1 MFAIDTDVKV
11 KNYYTTEMQ
20 SVFNVKDDKM
30 KQWNCSCPVIL
41 VLIKC
46 RECSYSRSVLSVII
60 STLVNLSSIAI
71 KIDVCVFYSLLC
83 ST

>member
-30 KQWNCSCPVIL
+30 K
-41 VLIKC
+41 
-46 RECSYSRSVLSVII
+46 R
-60 STLVNLSSIAI
+60 
-71 KIDVCVFYSLLC
+71 
-83 ST
+83 